1 MFRHVLMPTD
11 GSTRSEAAV
20 RLGMRIAQAHGARA
34 TALTVVDVGQRSRA
48 RAHLDFVQHVAAGN
62 GVACDLL
69 TEHGDKPYEHI
80 VAAANK
86 LGCDLIVMATHG
98 RSGLGRV
105 LLGSVA
111 DHVVRNATNQAVLL
125 VRAKE

>member
-86 LGCDLIVMATHG
+86 LGCDLIVMATHAREG
-98 RSGLGRV
+98 VEALV
-105 LLGSVA
+105 LGSQTQKVLA
-111 DHVVRNATNQAVLL
+111 RSKIPVVVCR
-125 VRAKE
+125 E

>member
-69 TEHGDKPYEHI
+69 TAHGDKPYEHI
-80 VAAANK
+80 VAAATK
-86 LGCDLIVMATHG
+86 LGCDLIVMATHAREG
-98 RSGLGRV
+98 VEALV
-105 LLGSVA
+105 LGSQTQKVLA
-111 DHVVRNATNQAVLL
+111 RSKIPVVVCR
-125 VRAKE
+125 E